1 MRTIN
6 VINHLSTASSL
17 CTPCSNNGNSLYPA
31 SVFVVGKRRPFIWE
45 VGAEETLITLICAN
59 SGSVTGGRGQPWQLV
74 QLVAARPRSTSP
86 KPRRFQSY
94 YTTPTTPV
102 LRWLCQWLVGR
113 FNPPFHVGKY
123 DAKRAVTRRWWKVN
137 KTASS
142 LTMRMTNWAIHFGI
156 FGKIPKV
163 WQIKKIFC
171 QPFFSDKRYLERQNK

>member
-31 SVFVVGKRRPFIWE
+31 SVFAVGKRRPFIWE

-86 KPRRFQSY
+86 KTASLSILLHDAHHPR
-94 YTTPTTPV
+94 
-102 LRWLCQWLVGR
+102 
-113 FNPPFHVGKY
+113 
-123 DAKRAVTRRWWKVN
+123 
-137 KTASS
+137 SS
-142 LTMRMTNWAIHFGI
+142 LTLPVARWPIQSSVSRWEI
-156 FGKIPKV
+156 
-163 WQIKKIFC
+163 
-171 QPFFSDKRYLERQNK
+171 RR